1 MDNLKYINIPS
12 FKTLNGKKHTLK
24 LSYQCFGK
32 PIHEAP
38 VVLINH
44 ALTGNSN
51 VAGSEGWWRPIVGT
65 GKVINTETYSILAFN
80 IPGNGQDKN
89 LSNLIDNYR
98 DFTAGDIAQVFIL
111 ALKYLKITKL
121 FAVIGGSVGG
131 GIAWE
136 LAALKPNFIEHLI
149 PIACDWKSTDW
160 MIANCHIQDRIL
172 NNSTKPLEDARMHA
186 MSLYRTPESLKH
198 KFDRTRQIEDEI
210 FSVESWL
217 NYHGKVLSERFQ
229 LEAYKMMNQVLKT
242 IDITKGKQSF
252 INIASKIKSTI
263 HIITIN
269 SDLFFKPEEN
279 WQTYLDLKSTKEN
292 VTISEIKSIHGHDAF
307 LIEFEQ
313 LESILKAIFK

>member
-1 MDNLKYINIPS
+1 
-12 FKTLNGKKHTLK
+12 
-24 LSYQCFGK
+24 
-32 PIHEAP
+32 
-38 VVLINH
+38 
-44 ALTGNSN
+44 
-51 VAGSEGWWRPIVGT
+51 
-65 GKVINTETYSILAFN
+65 
-80 IPGNGQDKN
+80 
-89 LSNLIDNYR
+89 
-98 DFTAGDIAQVFIL
+98 
-111 ALKYLKITKL
+111 
-121 FAVIGGSVGG
+121 
-131 GIAWE
+131 
-136 LAALKPNFIEHLI
+136 
-149 PIACDWKSTDW
+149 

-198 KFDRTRQIEDEI
+198 KFDRTRVAGEEV

-229 LEAYKMMNQVLKT
+229 LDAYKMMNQVLKT
-242 IDITKGKQSF
+242 IDITKGKQNF

-269 SDLFFKPEEN
+269 SDLFFKSEEN
-279 WQTYLDLKSTKEN
+279 WQTYLDLKSIKEN

>member
-1 MDNLKYINIPS
+1 
-12 FKTLNGKKHTLK
+12 
-24 LSYQCFGK
+24 
-32 PIHEAP
+32 
-38 VVLINH
+38 
-44 ALTGNSN
+44 
-51 VAGSEGWWRPIVGT
+51 
-65 GKVINTETYSILAFN
+65 
-80 IPGNGQDKN
+80 
-89 LSNLIDNYR
+89 
-98 DFTAGDIAQVFIL
+98 L